1 MFGVPSVHAEPS
13 EAQRYR
19 IEVRLDPVA
28 HTLAG
33 SASIHLHNFARVAL
47 RQLTFHLYLNAFRDA
62 RSVFMREGGAR
73 LRGTSLTK
81 PGSITVTR
89 LETAAGDDLL
99 AGAAR
104 ELVPGDFTQLRVTLP
119 VPLPPKAALD
129 LQVRWTA
136 QLPEIVARSGYAGDF
151 HMLGQWFPKLA
162 KLESDGSFRSF
173 PYHGFGEFYA
183 NFADYDCS
191 ITVPKRFVIAASG
204 ERIEQLERGSER
216 TEHYRARRVID
227 FAWAAD
233 PAFETLSAQ
242 VGTTRVQ
249 LFAER
254 GYGAALRRQ
263 GDVIAKALPYFE
275 ERYGRYPYPHLS
287 VVIPPRAGHAAS
299 GMEYPTLFASDG
311 PFWAL
316 PSWLPDPAQDVV
328 ATHELAHQWFA
339 CLLANDEVAHP
350 MLDEG
355 LAQWASLDFVRAD
368 YAPWIRLFG
377 FGPFELMRA
386 ATLARPR
393 KLPSSLLSADRYNAA
408 TLGPA
413 VYARPALVLERIAER
428 KGRPQLR
435 AALERYAESQR
446 FRHPEPDDLFAAF
459 DRVFGRGFGTRVLK
473 NALEGDDPRQLR
485 APVDEHAPKPSGLTL
500 LPELWALVQTL
511 LRWFGP

>member
-1 MFGVPSVHAEPS
+1 
-13 EAQRYR
+13 
-19 IEVRLDPVA
+19 
-28 HTLAG
+28 
-33 SASIHLHNFARVAL
+33 
-47 RQLTFHLYLNAFRDA
+47 
-62 RSVFMREGGAR
+62 
-73 LRGTSLTK
+73 
-81 PGSITVTR
+81 
-89 LETAAGDDLL
+89 
-99 AGAAR
+99 
-104 ELVPGDFTQLRVTLP
+104 
-119 VPLPPKAALD
+119 
-129 LQVRWTA
+129 
-136 QLPEIVARSGYAGDF
+136 
-151 HMLGQWFPKLA
+151 
-162 KLESDGSFRSF
+162 
-173 PYHGFGEFYA
+173 
-183 NFADYDCS
+183 
-191 ITVPKRFVIAASG
+191 
-204 ERIEQLERGSER
+204 
-216 TEHYRARRVID
+216 
-227 FAWAAD
+227 
-233 PAFETLSAQ
+233 
-242 VGTTRVQ
+242 
-249 LFAER
+249 
-254 GYGAALRRQ
+254 
-263 GDVIAKALPYFE
+263 
-275 ERYGRYPYPHLS
+275 
-287 VVIPPRAGHAAS
+287 
-299 GMEYPTLFASDG
+299 MEYPTLFASDG